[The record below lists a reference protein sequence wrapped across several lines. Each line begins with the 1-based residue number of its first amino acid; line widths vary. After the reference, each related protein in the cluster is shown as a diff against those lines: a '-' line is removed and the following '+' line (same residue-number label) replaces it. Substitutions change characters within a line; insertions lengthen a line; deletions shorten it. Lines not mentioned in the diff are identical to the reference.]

1 MVETLATWSGT
12 LFNAEPAGAGEL
24 IQDYT
29 YPYAAT
35 YSGYVEECTFT
46 FSLGPEQIPGTDWFR
61 DQVINSFE
69 SEVIKEGARMISLK
83 VWEDKTPTLHT
94 DYTVIVTATASPV
107 PWLLVIGAVLLILFI
122 VAIVFTIVQIRK
134 LWYGEGGQP
143 GLVDLMP
150 MLVVMV
156 MMAMIMPMISG
167 GEEITPMVE
176 EES

>member
-1 MVETLATWSGT
+1 MSSPSATVMDSWSGDIID
-12 LFNAEPAGAGEL
+12 AGLAPGGQL

-61 DQVINSFE
+61 DQIIDSFE

-83 VWEDKTPTLHT
+83 VWEDKTPVWHT

-107 PWLLVIGAVLLILFI
+107 PWLLIIGAVLLILFI
-122 VAIVFTIVQIRK
+122 IIIVFTIAQIRK
-134 LWYGEGGQP
+134 LWYGEEGQP
-143 GLVDLMP
+143 GLVDWMPILM
-150 MLVVMV
+150 MVVM
-156 MMAMIMPMISG
+156 MGMIMPMME
-167 GEEITPMVE
+167 GEEKK
-176 EES
+176 